1 MNVEQV
7 LVNEYKIH
15 PLAAKALIRNGIND
29 LDLVK
34 SLFQPTIENLL
45 PPRAIPNMENA
56 LKEILKF
63 SSKEG
68 ILIWGHD
75 DLDGITSTA
84 ILIEALNLLGSNPLF
99 YIPRKGSEG
108 HKLTKFGV
116 DYAYERG
123 IKLILCVDTG
133 LSSIEEIEYANE
145 KGITVI
151 IADHHELPS
160 ILPNAIVLNPKM
172 GGSFAYLS
180 SSALSLKI
188 ALGLLSIK
196 FKYDINY
203 IIENHPKMIIYA
215 ALGIISDRMPIF
227 SENKI
232 IVDLAKELINKYSF
246 PLFRAYTLITGN
258 RPSLEALVPIFSSV
272 HSEGE
277 RHLVLELLLSDDE
290 IFIEENFSRIYK
302 RSRETLNKLEAEIY
316 RIKKDIKRIKG
327 YILLDLRHLTPDE
340 IGYVASKIRDIFKVP
355 VIAIS
360 KDENNRIVGEI
371 RAPAGYNMLEFLDR
385 VSDFLINY
393 GGHKLACG
401 FSMESENIYDFIEET
416 EKYFS
421 EYKKDSIRNEDA
433 YDLVLDKF
441 DDNILQNLENLRKLG
456 VKFRILFKGDLKGI
470 ISKLKYYS
478 IIDPQQ
484 ILSIYAPENLNY
496 IVLLTTEDG
505 FKVEEIG

>member
-1 MNVEQV
+1 MNVEQI
-7 LVNEYKIH
+7 LINEYKIH
-15 PLAAKALIRNGIND
+15 PLVARALIRNGITD

-45 PPRAIPNMENA
+45 PPRAILNMETA

-84 ILIEALNLLGSNPLF
+84 ILIETLNLLGSNPV
-99 YIPRKGSEG
+99 YYVPRKSSEG

-116 DYAYERG
+116 DYAYEKG
-123 IKLILCVDTG
+123 IKLIICVDTG
-133 LSSIEEIEYANE
+133 LSSIEEVDYANE

-151 IADHHELPS
+151 VADHHELPS
-160 ILPNAIVLNPKM
+160 TLPKAIILNPKM
-172 GGSFAYLS
+172 GGAFAYLS

-188 ALGLLSIK
+188 ALGLFNIK

-203 IIENHPKMIIYA
+203 IIEKHPKMVVYA

-258 RPSLEALVPIFSSV
+258 RASLEGLVPILSSIR
-272 HSEGE
+272 SEGE
-277 RHLVLELLLSDDE
+277 RHLVLELLLSDDD
-290 IFIEENFSRIYK
+290 IFIEENFSKIYK
-302 RSRETLNKLEAEIY
+302 RSKETLIKLEAEID
-316 RIKKDIKRIKG
+316 RIKRDIKRIKG
-327 YILLDLRHLTPDE
+327 YVILDLRHLEPDE
-340 IGYVASKIRDIFKVP
+340 IGYVASKIRDAFKVP

-360 KDENNRIVGEI
+360 KDESNRIVGEI
-371 RAPAGYNMLEFLDR
+371 RAPIGYNMLEFLDSI
-385 VSDFLINY
+385 SDLFMNY
-393 GGHKLACG
+393 GGHKYACG

-421 EYKKDSIRNEDA
+421 EYKANIRSEDT

-441 DDNILQNLENLRKLG
+441 DDDILQNLENLRKLG
-456 VKFRILFKGDLKGI
+456 VKFRILLKGELRSV
-470 ISKLKYYS
+470 ISKLKYYP

-496 IVLLTTEDG
+496 IVILTTEDG
-505 FKVEEIG
+505 FKVEEVG